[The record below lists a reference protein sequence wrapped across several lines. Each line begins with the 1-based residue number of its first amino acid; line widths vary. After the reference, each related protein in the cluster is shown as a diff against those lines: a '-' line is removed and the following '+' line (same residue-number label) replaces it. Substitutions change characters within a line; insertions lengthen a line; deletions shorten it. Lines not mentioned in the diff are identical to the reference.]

1 MKRLIR
7 HAGTDND
14 GQEEFDDFHIDLGSV
29 DFNQDMA
36 EVVREMEA
44 FVFVEE
50 NESDEE

>member
-1 MKRLIR
+1 M
-7 HAGTDND
+7 ADYPV
-14 GQEEFDDFHIDLGSV
+14 HIDLGSV